1 MLLRSAKPGDEMDV
15 ARVHVRAWQT
25 GYRGLLPQG
34 YLDALRAEDRAWRYD
49 FVTRD
54 PQRPATVVAVDEG
67 AICGFA
73 TTFVLHDTPEY
84 GELAALYVD
93 PEWWRRGVGTALTS
107 AACAALHDRGCR
119 EAVLWLL
126 AGNTRGDRFYRRNG
140 WLAEGVGRKD
150 VVWGVE
156 VDELRYR
163 RALG

>member
-1 MLLRSAKPGDEMDV
+1 MLLRPAEPGDEMNV
-15 ARVHVRAWQT
+15 ARVHVRAWQA
-25 GYRGLLPQG
+25 GYRELLPQG
-34 YLDALRAEDRAWRYD
+34 YLDALRVEDRARRYD

-54 PQRPATVVAVDEG
+54 PHRPATVVAVDEG
-67 AICGFA
+67 TICGFA
-73 TTFVLHDTPEY
+73 TTVVLHATPEC

-93 PEWWRRGVGTALTS
+93 PQAWCRGVGTALTS
-107 AACAALHDRGCR
+107 AACAALHARGCR

-140 WLAEGVGRKD
+140 WLAQGVGRKD

-163 RALG
+163 RALL